1 MKRWQKRI
9 LIAAGVLLFLLFAAS
24 RSYLAPEPIPGV
36 TFSVE
41 EGSVTAE
48 GMTFTIT
55 NDTDAELTY
64 GAEYRLEKRGLLGW
78 RHLWENFLPAGWDAI
93 GYFVSPN
100 VSQTEAFSW
109 TGRYGV
115 LSPGTYRMVRTYTLE
130 GQDYST
136 AVEFVVPGS

>member
-48 GMTFTIT
+48 GMAFTIT

-64 GAEYRLEKRGLLGW
+64 GAEYRLERRDPLGW
-78 RHLWENFLPAGWDAI
+78 RHLWENFLPTGWNAI

-100 VSQTEAFSW
+100 DCRTEDFSW
-109 TGRYGV
+109 TGRYGG

-130 GQDYST
+130 GQTYSA
-136 AVEFVVPGS
+136 AVEFAVLGS